1 MRKAIKIL
9 IPVALLSIMIG
20 TIAAVTFFS
29 QQFPQVSVVSTL
41 SANCSNLTDESGSV
55 VNGTAKDL
63 TFDCNPTA
71 AFTVT
76 TQAKYI
82 ATFTLPTSIST
93 LAITNGTTYILTS
106 GAQIMLAAGSNYRYI
121 AHYSGA
127 LTGPTLGTFSITWS
141 Q

>member
-1 MRKAIKIL
+1 MKKAVKIL
-9 IPVALLSIMIG
+9 IPVALFSIMIG
-20 TIAAVTFFS
+20 TIAAVIFFS
-29 QQFPQVSVVSTL
+29 QSFPQVSVVSTL
-41 SANCSNLTDESGSV
+41 SANCANLTNESGSV

-63 TFDCNPTA
+63 TFDCNPGF

-82 ATFTLPTSIST
+82 ATFTLPTSFST
-93 LAITNGTTYILTS
+93 LAITNGTTFVLTS
-106 GAQIMLAAGSNYRYI
+106 GAQIMLATGSYRYI

-127 LTGPTLGTFSITWS
+127 LTSSPISGFSITWS

>member
-9 IPVALLSIMIG
+9 IPVALFSIMIG
-20 TIAAVTFFS
+20 TIAAVIFFS
-29 QQFPQVSVVSTL
+29 QTFPQVSVVSTL
-41 SANCSNLTDESGSV
+41 SANCANLTNESGSV
-55 VNGTAKDL
+55 INGTAKDL
-63 TFDCNPTA
+63 TFDCNPGT

-82 ATFTLPTSIST
+82 ATFSLPTAFST
-93 LAITNGTTYILTS
+93 LAITNGTTFILTT
-106 GAQIMLAAGSNYRYI
+106 GAQIMLATGSYRYI

-127 LTGPTLGTFSITWS
+127 LTGPSIGTFSITWS